1 MSERPARRDFDHGAV
16 MRRGRI
22 VLVVALIAGAVRI
35 YMTWPRRPDL
45 RAFDS
50 AQSPAK
56 AAIAD

>member
-1 MSERPARRDFDHGAV
+1 

>member
-1 MSERPARRDFDHGAV
+1 
-16 MRRGRI
+16 
-22 VLVVALIAGAVRI
+22 VALIAGAVRI

-56 AAIAD
+56 AAIAAPAEAAIAD